1 LIYLDIF
8 TDDVILSTKKNIV
21 MNKIKYHIYYVYI
34 TLRQVE
40 HIRGHL

>member
-1 LIYLDIF
+1 
-8 TDDVILSTKKNIV
+8 